1 MQAMVHAPLLRNF
14 YLSGSHVRS
23 QCLHSLA
30 KPCLSCEL
38 VSTRSSLQ
46 LPRMLTRLAECKQ
59 AVEECMLIWSPRLLC
74 LTMMQMITELLAAA
88 AHC

>member
-23 QCLHSLA
+23 QCMHSLA

-38 VSTRSSLQ
+38 VGGRSNLQ
-46 LPRMLTRLAECKQ
+46 LLCMLTGLP
-59 AVEECMLIWSPRLLC
+59 VPR
-74 LTMMQMITELLAAA
+74 
-88 AHC
+88 

>member
-23 QCLHSLA
+23 QCVHSLA

-38 VSTRSSLQ
+38 VSASSCLQ
-46 LPRMLTRLAECKQ
+46 LLCMLTGP
-59 AVEECMLIWSPRLLC
+59 AVQR
-74 LTMMQMITELLAAA
+74 
-88 AHC
+88 